1 MKETLLNLED
11 LFAVFDPIALLYL
24 LIAIGILGIA
34 KILNDVTIS
43 YDLGEQLTKKD
54 NRAVSVSFAGYM
66 ISVSLIIAAV
76 MASPST
82 IETADS
88 RWGFVL
94 KDVGNTALWSA
105 IGIVLL
111 LASRVI
117 NDRVLLPSFSNKKE
131 IETDQNVGVGAVQA
145 GTYVA
150 TALILGGSLYGEDA
164 MGFLPSLGLAVL
176 YFVISQIA
184 FLIFG
189 LVYEKLTSYQLHKEL
204 ESDNVAAGVAFGG
217 NLVAL
222 GILVS
227 KYLYTYDSLIGLLA
241 WTVLGGLMLMVS
253 RVAVDKVFL
262 PGDLLD
268 DEIEKDRNW
277 GAALIEVVVAIGLAW
292 VISATF
298 I

>member
-11 LFAVFDPIALLYL
+11 LFAVFDPIALVYL
-24 LIAIGILGIA
+24 LVAIVILGIA
-34 KILNDVTIS
+34 KVLNDMTIS
-43 YDLGEQLTKKD
+43 YNLGEQLTKKD

-66 ISVSLIIAAV
+66 ISVSLIIAAI

-82 IETADS
+82 IESAAS

-111 LASRVI
+111 LVSRVI

-145 GTYVA
+145 STYVA
-150 TALILGGSLYGEDA
+150 TALILGGSLYGDDSV
-164 MGFLPSLGLAVL
+164 GFWASLGLAVA

-184 FLIFG
+184 FLAFG

-204 ESDNVAAGVAFGG
+204 EADNVAAGVAFGG

-222 GILVS
+222 GILIS
-227 KYLYTYDSLIGLLA
+227 KYLYAYDSLVGLLA
-241 WTVLGGLMLMVS
+241 WTVVGGLMLMVS
-253 RVAVDKVFL
+253 RVVVDKVFL
-262 PGDLLD
+262 PGELLD

-277 GAALIEVVVAIGLAW
+277 GAALIESVVAIGLAW

>member
-34 KILNDVTIS
+34 KVLNDLTIS

-150 TALILGGSLYGEDA
+150 TALILGGSLYGEDT

-241 WTVLGGLMLMVS
+241 WTALGGLMLMVS
-253 RVAVDKVFL
+253 RVVVDKVFL